1 VVKVLHH
8 AGMAKYPGSRW
19 VFVAGYGRFWV
30 LRCRTEGAEG
40 AEKNEEEKGGKS
52 RKRRDVVWHRHTEN
66 TEYRTPVLLIL
77 VIGAPHNH
85 YHPLLSFLPGCSPG
99 SP

>member
-40 AEKNEEEKGGKS
+40 AEKNEEEKGGKEQ
-52 RKRRDVVWHRHTEN
+52 KEEGCCMAQAHGEHRVQN
-66 TEYRTPVLLIL
+66 TGP
-77 VIGAPHNH
+77 PD
-85 YHPLLSFLPGCSPG
+85 PGDRST
-99 SP
+99 S